1 MLLIF
6 NFDNSNVAEK
16 IALLEERL
24 GIKIPDAY
32 SDFLK
37 KYNGGYTPKTSFDI
51 NGESSNIRYFY
62 GFEEQDEYCDFSQLM
77 QDDSFTSAI
86 ENGYLQIAED
96 SFGNYIV
103 IGTSELNYGKIYF
116 YDHEIDSYH
125 YLCPD
130 FKDFISQ
137 IESDKYAPRSI
148 EERIQARKERTG
160 DAEVRDSL
168 IKLWQAEID
177 KYANLKQEKVEL

>member
-6 NFDNSNVAEK
+6 NFDNSHVAEK
-16 IALLEERL
+16 IALFEETL

-51 NGESSNIRYFY
+51 NGESSDIRYFY

-86 ENGYLQIAED
+86 ENGYLPIAED
-96 SFGNYIV
+96 SCDNSIV
-103 IGTSELNYGKIYF
+103 IGTSELNYGKISF
-116 YDHEIDSYH
+116 YDHEIDTYN

-137 IESDKYAPRSI
+137 IESQEYVPLSI
-148 EERIQARKERTG
+148 EERIQELKECNSKIQVDDG
-160 DAEVRDSL
+160 LV
-168 IKLWQAEID
+168 KLWQEEID
-177 KYANLKQEKVEL
+177 ELANLKQKKVEL

>member
-51 NGESSNIRYFY
+51 NGESSDIRYFY
-62 GFEEQDEYCDFSQLM
+62 GFEEQKEYCDFPQVM
-77 QDDSFTSAI
+77 QYDSFTSAI
-86 ENGYLQIAED
+86 ENGYLPIAED
-96 SFGNYIV
+96 SFDNSIV

-116 YDHEIDSYH
+116 YDLEIDTYN
-125 YLCPD
+125 YLCPN

-137 IESDKYAPRSI
+137 IESLEYVPLSI
-148 EERIQARKERTG
+148 EERIQGMKECNSNIQ
-160 DAEVRDSL
+160 VSDSL

-177 KYANLKQEKVEL
+177 KYANLKQQKVEL